1 MKSSLIGQ
9 LFARITLPLLAVL
22 NAADTVLSYYLF
34 QIYGID
40 IERNPVIAYV
50 LSLDESAFLFL
61 GLKLGGSVFILAY
74 WITAKKIRAW
84 IHVLGIIGLAVY
96 LSYFGRELTT
106 ILHLLSIQN

>member
-1 MKSSLIGQ
+1 MRQSILGHLIG
-9 LFARITLPLLAVL
+9 RIILPLLAVL

-34 QIYGID
+34 RIYGIG
-40 IERNPVIAYV
+40 ISKNLVTSYV

-74 WITAKKIRAW
+74 WITTRKIRAW
-84 IHVLGIIGLAVY
+84 LHVLGTFGVAVY
-96 LSYFGRELTT
+96 LMYFGRELTT